1 MLYEKMEQDILGRG
15 GNSTVYL
22 CKRKDQESS
31 KKYAMKLSEREKNS
45 GENSLKL
52 EYKIMKYLMG
62 GIGIPKVYYL
72 GKENNSSYL
81 IMQLLG
87 KSVSDEFKSKNNK
100 FSKDDFKNIANQ
112 MISRI
117 EFLHSRGFI
126 HCDIKPENFVFDKDN
141 NSSTIYLI
149 DYGLAEPY
157 INFKSREHK
166 KYSDKSGHKG
176 TLYYCS
182 LNSHS
187 GVSLSR
193 RDDLESLAY
202 CLIYLWCGKLPWIK
216 GISHETYSEQIMN
229 SKMELCSAENEGNIP
244 KNLLEFLDY
253 STKLKFEQLPDYR
266 YLKKLINSL

>member
-1 MLYEKMEQDILGRG
+1 MYEKIEQNILGTG

-22 CKRKDQESS
+22 CKRKDQESN
-31 KKYAMKLSEREKNS
+31 KKYAMKFSERMKNS
-45 GENSLKL
+45 GENPLKL
-52 EYKIMKYLMG
+52 EYKIMKYLVG

-81 IMQLLG
+81 VMQLLG
-87 KSVSDEFKSKNNK
+87 KSVEEVFKSKNNK
-100 FSKDDFKNIANQ
+100 FSKEFFKNVANQ

-117 EFLHSRGFI
+117 EFLHSKGFI
-126 HCDIKPENFVFDKDN
+126 HCDIKPENFVFGRDN

-157 INFKSREHK
+157 INFKTGEHK
-166 KYSDKSGHKG
+166 KYCDKIGHKG
-176 TLYYCS
+176 TLNYCS
-182 LNSHS
+182 LNSHI
-187 GVSLSR
+187 GASLSR

-216 GISHETYSEQIMN
+216 GMSNETYSEQIMN
-229 SKMELCSAENEGNIP
+229 SKMELCSAANERNIP